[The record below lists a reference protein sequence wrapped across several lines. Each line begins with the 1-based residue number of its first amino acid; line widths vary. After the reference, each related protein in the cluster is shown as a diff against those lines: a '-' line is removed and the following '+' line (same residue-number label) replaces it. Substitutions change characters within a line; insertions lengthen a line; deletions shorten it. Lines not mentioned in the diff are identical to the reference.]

1 MQPSFDPTTDM
12 DVRADA
18 EARAKVHALMKDA
31 TFAMFGT
38 YDAQGNA
45 HARPMVAS
53 AHDDDAEGGALWF
66 FTRHDSRKIAELQ
79 ADGRV
84 TLSYADPK
92 AQNYVS
98 AIGRA
103 QIVRDRAKVQD
114 LWSEPLRTWFPDGPS
129 DESIAL
135 IRVELDR
142 AEYWDSPSS
151 AVVYAYGYAK
161 ARLTGEPPSP
171 GDVAQ
176 VKM

>member
-1 MQPSFDPTTDM
+1 MQPSHDPTTQM

-18 EARAKVHALMKDA
+18 EAREKVHALMKKA

-38 YDAQGNA
+38 YDERGDA

-53 AHDDDAEGGALWF
+53 DHDDERGGGALWF
-66 FTRHDSRKIAELQ
+66 FTRYDSRKIAELQ

-92 AQNYVS
+92 GQNYVS

-103 QIVRDRAKVQD
+103 QIVRDRAKVED

-129 DESIAL
+129 DDAIAL
-135 IRVELDR
+135 IRVDLER
-142 AEYWDSPSS
+142 ADYWDSPSS
-151 AVVYAYGYAK
+151 TAVYAYGYVK

-171 GDVAQ
+171 GEVAQ